1 MPATYRIDRSLRMV
15 FSRALGVVTEAE
27 ILDHRRR
34 LGKDPDFHPGF
45 SQLVDLREVSE
56 VAISIADMRV
66 IASRTNLFSEESRR
80 AMVAQ
85 KDVVFGMARMY
96 QMLREEGP
104 EEIMV
109 FREMPE
115 ARQWLGLD

>member
-1 MPATYRIDRSLRMV
+1 MPATYRIDSSLRMV
-15 FSRALGVVTEAE
+15 FSRAEGVVTEAE

-34 LGKDPDFHPGF
+34 LGEDQDFHPGF
-45 SQLVDLREVSE
+45 SQLVDLREVTKAALSH
-56 VAISIADMRV
+56 ADMRV
-66 IASRTNLFSEESRR
+66 IASRTNLFNEESRR

-85 KDVVFGMARMY
+85 NDAVFGLARMY

-109 FREMPE
+109 FRQMPA
-115 ARQWLGLD
+115 ARRWLGLD